1 MKKIGIVGIIITDR
15 SMAVEVQ
22 RVLSDS
28 GDIIIGRM
36 GVPDK
41 ANGVN
46 AISLIVEGSN
56 EEISALTGRLGR
68 LDAVSVKSAVTT
80 VEVE

>member
-46 AISLIVEGSN
+46 AIALIVEGSN
-56 EEISALTGRLGR
+56 EEISALTGKLGR

>member
-46 AISLIVEGSN
+46 AIALIVEGSN
-56 EEISALTGRLGR
+56 EEISVLTGRLGR